1 MKIKLIDFQ
10 ILGDDRGS
18 LVALEKNKE
27 IPFPI
32 KRVYY
37 LFGTKNGVRRGFH
50 AHKSLQ
56 QVAVC
61 ISGSCSFLL
70 DDGKEKKNV
79 LLDTPNKGLF
89 IEDMVWREMYD
100 FSKDCVLL
108 VIASELYDEGDYIR
122 DYDEFMRISKN
133 EK

>member
-1 MKIKLIDFQ
+1 MEIKLIDFQ

-18 LVALEKNKE
+18 LVALEENKE
-27 IPFPI
+27 IPFHV

-37 LFGTKNGVRRGFH
+37 VFGTKNGVRRGFH
-50 AHKSLQ
+50 AHKALQ

-61 ISGSCSFLL
+61 VSGSCSFLL
-70 DDGKEKKNV
+70 DDGKEKKSV

-108 VIASELYDEGDYIR
+108 VLASELYDESDYIR
-122 DYDEFMRISKN
+122 DYDEFIRVVNHDS
-133 EK
+133 